1 MSTFKFYQLDA
12 NHQPILCDHDTW
24 AGCDPQDRRV
34 GRYDQDGINIK
45 EPILVSTVFLGFARR
60 FLDDDGP
67 PILFETMIF
76 GGKHDHYQER
86 YTTWDDAVAGHKRAV
101 RRVKNA

>member
-12 NHQPILCDHDTW
+12 NHQPILCDRDTW
-24 AGCDPQDRRV
+24 AWDRQDRRV
-34 GRYDQDGINIK
+34 GLYDQ
-45 EPILVSTVFLGFARR
+45 EPILVSTVFLGFDHR

-76 GGKHDHYQER
+76 GGKHDQYQER
-86 YTTWDDAVAGHKRAV
+86 YTTWDDAVAGHERAV
-101 RRVKNA
+101 RRVKSA